1 MILPKSQI
9 YQYIRKTYRAVLPI
23 IPGVLLDAMVL
34 ITAKKWSQFVS
45 MFILEVLFFSGK
57 QEDAERL
64 VGLWVHKFLSKRTD
78 PFDQFPVGAP
88 TKMPPSQRSVS
99 FASVLS
105 RFYEAVAPL
114 QSQPFLA
121 FGTLLG
127 YVREKDFIQWDKDID
142 IGFFKET
149 VDLAKLKRGLRRA
162 GFRIVED
169 SSDGSPY
176 KLKCQFGNSPLVEVV
191 LFGMENGHCITY
203 GAVMGQFIKRYRK
216 PFRLKAVPFLETTV
230 YVPDPPEEFLTENYG
245 NWQHPQPIYSHI
257 FHSEL
262 TDYNSSIIRFYAKRT
277 FCAHLLEGNALKITH
292 FLELFVHKYPNDP
305 FWTVLQ
311 KRLTPFLP

>member
-45 MFILEVLFFSGK
+45 MFMLEVLFFSGK
-57 QEDAERL
+57 QNDAERL
-64 VGLWVHKFLSKRTD
+64 VERWVCKYLAKRTH
-78 PFDQFPVGAP
+78 PFDQLPISARTTVSP
-88 TKMPPSQRSVS
+88 TQKSVS
-99 FASVLS
+99 FASVLN
-105 RFYEAVAPL
+105 RFYEAVVPL

-149 VDLAKLKRGLRRA
+149 VDLAKLKRVLRRA

-169 SSDGSPY
+169 SSDGPPY

-191 LFGMENGHCITY
+191 LFGMENGHHITY

-216 PFRLKAVPFLETTV
+216 PFRLKAVPFQETTV

-257 FHSEL
+257 FHASL
-262 TDYNSSIIRFYAKRT
+262 TDYSLPMIRFFAKRS
-277 FCAHLLEGNALKITH
+277 FCSMLLEGNALKIEH
-292 FLELFVHKYPNDP
+292 YLDLFQKRYPKDP
-305 FWTVLQ
+305 FWFQL
-311 KRLTPFLP
+311 RERISPLLP